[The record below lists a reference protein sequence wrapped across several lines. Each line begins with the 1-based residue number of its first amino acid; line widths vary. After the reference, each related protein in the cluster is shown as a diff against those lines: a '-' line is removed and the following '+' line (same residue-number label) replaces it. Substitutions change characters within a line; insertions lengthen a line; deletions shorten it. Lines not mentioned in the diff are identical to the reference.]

1 VDKTIDADKKGD
13 SAQIG
18 SKVNFQLKS
27 KVPDTSEYTNYV
39 FKIVDTLSAGLD
51 FNNDVTVKVGDA
63 TLTAT
68 TDYSVTTKGK
78 TVTIDLSNY
87 VKTDNASKAGKGILV
102 TYSATLN
109 ENAFVGTPDQNNPG
123 NLNSAKVQYS
133 NGPSEENI
141 GESTPSETHSYTF
154 NFNLK
159 KIYKEGDTENAL
171 AGAKFQLLD
180 SDKTVIS
187 LVKKSDNVYRPAK
200 ASDTDK
206 VTEVETPATGI
217 IEFTG
222 LKAGTYYLKET
233 FAPKGYNKLS
243 DPVKVTI
250 NATINKTT
258 GALESWT

>member
-1 VDKTIDADKKGD
+1 M
-13 SAQIG
+13 
-18 SKVNFQLKS
+18 
-27 KVPDTSEYTNYV
+27 
-39 FKIVDTLSAGLD
+39 
-51 FNNDVTVKVGDA
+51 
-63 TLTAT
+63 
-68 TDYSVTTKGK
+68 TTKGK

-109 ENAFVGTPDQNNPG
+109 ENAFVGTPDQNNSG

-200 ASDTDK
+200 TSDTDK
-206 VTEVETPATGI
+206 VTEVETRPPASSSSPVSRP
-217 IEFTG
+217 
-222 LKAGTYYLKET
+222 
-233 FAPKGYNKLS
+233 AP
-243 DPVKVTI
+243 
-250 NATINKTT
+250 TT
-258 GALESWT
+258 